1 MLFRRRIKKPIL
13 GHVRDFLWPSS
24 GWGRSLNY
32 LRHRIGR
39 ISGSPHNIAIGIACG
54 AFVSFT
60 PFLGAHLLL
69 GALLAWILGGSIVAS
84 AVGTLVGN
92 PWTFPLIWIADY
104 RLGRWILGASHAAHE
119 PTAQGFKMMMEHPL
133 EALEPIFWPLL
144 IGSIPLGIA
153 VAILIYWPSRGIV
166 AEYQIKRTERLRKK
180 RAQRLDNGG
189 GVGSGE
195 RLAS

>member
-1 MLFRRRIKKPIL
+1 MLFRRRTKKPIL
-13 GHVRDFLWPSS
+13 LHIRDFLWPSS
-24 GWGRSLNY
+24 GWSRSLNY

-39 ISGSPHNIAIGIACG
+39 ISGSPHNIAIGMACG

-69 GALLAWILGGSIVAS
+69 AALIAWILSGSIVSS

-104 RLGRWILGASHAAHE
+104 RLGRWILGASDAPHE
-119 PTAQGFKMMMEHPL
+119 PTAHGFRMMMEHPL
-133 EALEPIFWPLL
+133 EALKPIFWPLTV
-144 IGSIPLGIA
+144 GSIPLGIA
-153 VAILIYWPSRGIV
+153 AAIIIYWPVRGIV
-166 AEYQIKRTERLRKK
+166 AEYQIKRTERMKKK
-180 RAQRLDNGG
+180 REQRHMDKS
-189 GVGSGE
+189 GVNSGE